1 MKNTMFGETTASQEF
16 IKDQSKEL
24 VWRELAIKMIK
35 EMPFDKLS
43 KVFTFSDFDP
53 ETLDPN
59 DLSIAPRLEEYNDLK
74 KRGLVKLYAIIRP

>member
-1 MKNTMFGETTASQEF
+1 MKNTMFGETTAS
-16 IKDQSKEL
+16 IAYLRLYNKE
-24 VWRELAIKMIK
+24 VIWRELAIKMIK

-53 ETLDPN
+53 ESLDPN